1 MIEEIKQKLLSGKE
15 IEEVLKEYDWKFF
28 ESFVKEILEAHFFKT
43 TLHLRFKTKRR
54 YEIDILAEKGNLI
67 LAIDC
72 KMLGKGRYKKAEIEK
87 AIFLQEERV
96 REFKKFFKIREK
108 KVYSIIITLF
118 EEEIVKKS
126 KTLVVPV
133 WKLNSFLLNLDY
145 YLSLSKNL

>member
-28 ESFVKEILEAHFFKT
+28 ENFVKEILEAHSFKT
-43 TLHLRFKTKRR
+43 RLHLRFKTERR
-54 YEIDILAEKGNLI
+54 YEIDVLAEKGNLV

-96 REFKKFFKIREK
+96 REFKKFSKIKNK
-108 KVYSIIITLF
+108 KFYSLIITLF
-118 EEEIVKKS
+118 EEEIIKKS
-126 KTLVVPV
+126 KTFVVPI

-145 YLSLSKNL
+145 LNFSKNL